1 MASGGHGQ
9 VADRCEWDDILDRD
23 GVAPLFA
30 RIEWFLRLSAP
41 SSWAY
46 LSSASRAVM
55 TLVRWRVSAS
65 FADATVTRGATVRLA
80 GKVAPVRAGTAVHRK
95 RYINGAWTTVASTTV
110 RSDGGYTFSFTWK
123 PAGTYTY
130 RVVVPGTSL
139 NATGSSATLKLS
151 VS

>member
-1 MASGGHGQ
+1 MT
-9 VADRCEWDDILDRD
+9 
-23 GVAPLFA
+23 
-30 RIEWFLRLSAP
+30 
-41 SSWAY
+41 
-46 LSSASRAVM
+46 

-80 GKVAPVRAGTAVHRK
+80 GKVAPVRAGTAVHRQ
-95 RYINGAWTTVASTTV
+95 RYINGEWTTVASTTV
-110 RSDGGYTFSFTWK
+110 RSDGGYTFSFTWRT
-123 PAGTYTY
+123 AGTYTY